1 MIDSNADQTVVFGGP
16 TEGAGRDS
24 RTSGNAL
31 PIGTRLSEFEI
42 VGLVGEGGFGIV
54 YLADDHSLHRRV
66 AVKEYMPASLA
77 TRALDSTVMLRSEQ
91 FAETFA
97 IGLRSFVNEARLLAQ
112 FDHPS
117 LVKVHRFWEAN
128 GTAYMAMPYFSGKT
142 LKQALKDR
150 SEAPDEAWIRNLLSP
165 LMDALELIHHENC
178 FHRDIAPDNIM
189 LLADGRPVLLD
200 FGAARRVIG
209 DMTQALTVIL
219 KPGYA
224 PIEQYAEIPG
234 ARQGAWTDIYALAAV
249 VYLMITG
256 HTPPPSV
263 GRMMQ
268 DDYQPLAHLVA
279 GRYSEVFLRGID
291 RCLSVKGGDRPQSIA
306 EMRELLG
313 FTASV
318 DGGASPVR
326 PEPHSGL
333 SPRPVATR
341 ADGGTSAPPF
351 ADVPPDAGADLT
363 VAAAS
368 PATTKLAP
376 ESPPNSPAPA
386 TEGKGLGLPQYMVG
400 AVLILAL
407 AVGLTFYLREP
418 SVPSTTAQQEG
429 PPAVQPLTSSPP
441 TTRARV
447 SLDDAFAEA
456 LAGSDSAFA
465 LKLSGVKSPLRIGHD
480 RLSFAL
486 RSERG
491 GYLNVLLWDKAGGH
505 VSLIF
510 PNDLDRDNHIGA
522 GETLSFPRPEWS
534 YEADAP
540 AGDWDILTIVSASPR
555 DFTSLGFSNKGGTL
569 DASQD
574 GVEAALNRSDASS
587 RSITGSPRCASGAPC
602 PANYAALRFL
612 VQETEKRR

>member
-1 MIDSNADQTVVFGGP
+1 MIDSNADQTVVFGGA
-16 TEGAGRDS
+16 TDGAGKDS
-24 RTSGNAL
+24 RTSQNAL

-66 AVKEYMPASLA
+66 AVKEYMPAALA
-77 TRALDSTVMLRSEQ
+77 TRAPDSTVMLRSER

-97 IGLRSFVNEARLLAQ
+97 VGLRSFVNEARLLAQ

-142 LKQALKDR
+142 LKQVLKER
-150 SEAPDEAWIRNLLSP
+150 SEAPDEAWIRHLLSP

-249 VYLMITG
+249 VYLMISG

-268 DDYQPLAHLVA
+268 DDYRPLAQLAA

-306 EMRELLG
+306 EMRELIG
-313 FTASV
+313 FDSTIVA
-318 DGGASPVR
+318 GASPVL
-326 PEPHSGL
+326 PELGSGL
-333 SPRPVATR
+333 PPLPAVRRTDVA
-341 ADGGTSAPPF
+341 
-351 ADVPPDAGADLT
+351 ADLS
-363 VAAAS
+363 VAAAA
-368 PATTKLAP
+368 PARTTLAA

-386 TEGKGLGLPQYMVG
+386 AIRKQLGLPQYMVG

-407 AVGLTFYLREP
+407 GAGLTFYLHEP
-418 SVPSTTAQQEG
+418 SVSPSAAQQEG

-441 TTRARV
+441 AARARV
-447 SLDDAFAEA
+447 SLDDAFAA
-456 LAGSDSAFA
+456 TVAASDSAFV
-465 LKLSGVKSPLRIGHD
+465 LRLSGVKSPLRIGHD

-486 RSERG
+486 RSDLS

-510 PNDLDRDNHIGA
+510 PNELDRDNHIGA

-574 GVEAALNRSDASS
+574 GVEAALNRSDAPSPT
-587 RSITGSPRCASGAPC
+587 IAGSPRCASGGPC

-612 VQETEKRR
+612 VQETEKGR

>member
-1 MIDSNADQTVVFGGP
+1 MIDSNADQTVVFGGA
-16 TEGAGRDS
+16 TDGAGKDS
-24 RTSGNAL
+24 RTSQNAL

-66 AVKEYMPASLA
+66 AVKEYMPAALA
-77 TRALDSTVMLRSEQ
+77 TRAPDSTVMLRSER

-97 IGLRSFVNEARLLAQ
+97 VGLRSFVNEARLLAQ

-142 LKQALKDR
+142 LKQVLKER
-150 SEAPDEAWIRNLLSP
+150 SEAPDEAWIRHLLSP

-249 VYLMITG
+249 VYLMISG

-268 DDYQPLAHLVA
+268 DDYRPLAQLAA

-291 RCLSVKGGDRPQSIA
+291 RCLSVKGADRPQSIA
-306 EMRELLG
+306 EMRELIG
-313 FTASV
+313 FDSTIVA
-318 DGGASPVR
+318 GASPVL
-326 PEPHSGL
+326 PELGSGL
-333 SPRPVATR
+333 PPLPAVRRTDVA
-341 ADGGTSAPPF
+341 
-351 ADVPPDAGADLT
+351 ADLS
-363 VAAAS
+363 VAAAV
-368 PATTKLAP
+368 PARTTLAA

-386 TEGKGLGLPQYMVG
+386 AIRKQLGLPQYMVG

-407 AVGLTFYLREP
+407 GAGLTFYLHEP
-418 SVPSTTAQQEG
+418 SVSPSAAQQEG

-441 TTRARV
+441 AARARV
-447 SLDDAFAEA
+447 SLDDAFAA
-456 LAGSDSAFA
+456 TVAASDSAFV
-465 LKLSGVKSPLRIGHD
+465 LRLSGVKSPLRIGHD

-486 RSERG
+486 RSDLS

-510 PNDLDRDNHIGA
+510 PNELDRDNHIGA

-574 GVEAALNRSDASS
+574 GVEAALNRSDAPSPT
-587 RSITGSPRCASGAPC
+587 IAGSPRCASGGPC

-612 VQETEKRR
+612 VQETEKGR

>member
-1 MIDSNADQTVVFGGP
+1 MIDSNADQTVVFGGA
-16 TEGAGRDS
+16 TDGAGKDS
-24 RTSGNAL
+24 RTSQNAL

-142 LKQALKDR
+142 LKQVLKER
-150 SEAPDEAWIRNLLSP
+150 SEAPDEAWIRHLLSP

-249 VYLMITG
+249 VYLMISG

-268 DDYQPLAHLVA
+268 DDYQPLAQLAA

-306 EMRELLG
+306 EMRELIG
-313 FTASV
+313 FDSTIVA
-318 DGGASPVR
+318 GASPVL
-326 PEPHSGL
+326 PELGSGL
-333 SPRPVATR
+333 PPLPAVRRTDVA
-341 ADGGTSAPPF
+341 
-351 ADVPPDAGADLT
+351 ADLS
-363 VAAAS
+363 VAAAA
-368 PATTKLAP
+368 PARTTLAA

-386 TEGKGLGLPQYMVG
+386 AIRKQLGLPQYMVG

-407 AVGLTFYLREP
+407 GAGLTFYLHEP
-418 SVPSTTAQQEG
+418 SVSPSAAQQEG

-441 TTRARV
+441 AARARV
-447 SLDDAFAEA
+447 SLDDAFAA
-456 LAGSDSAFA
+456 TVAASDSAFV
-465 LKLSGVKSPLRIGHD
+465 LRLSGVKSPLSIGHD

-486 RSERG
+486 RSDRS

-510 PNDLDRDNHIGA
+510 PNELDRDNHIGA

-569 DASQD
+569 VASQD
-574 GVEAALNRSDASS
+574 GVEAALNRSDAASPT
-587 RSITGSPRCASGAPC
+587 IAGSPRCASGGPC

-612 VQETEKRR
+612 VQETEKGR